1 MVTFD
6 SYVKLPEGNQCNTE
20 KNTTKNR
27 VGCKKKSPFSTN
39 HVAIPT
45 RARILLDWWVISLAL
60 TSLTPLTLNLTG
72 ARAALA
78 FFVAAVAARLESL
91 SGRVDFLHPKCGSM
105 ILVMF
110 A

>member
-1 MVTFD
+1 MVIFD
-6 SYVKLPEGNQCNTE
+6 SYVKLPEGNQCNIKK

-60 TSLTPLTLNLTG
+60 TSLTPLTPLTLHLTG
-72 ARAALA
+72 A
-78 FFVAAVAARLESL
+78 FFVAAVAAGLEESL
-91 SGRVDFLHPKCGSM
+91 SGRVDFLQPKCG

-110 A
+110 V

>member
-1 MVTFD
+1 MLN
-6 SYVKLPEGNQCNTE
+6 YQ
-20 KNTTKNR
+20 R
-27 VGCKKKSPFSTN
+27 VISATLKKTHYKKSRRLREKSPFSTN

-60 TSLTPLTLNLTG
+60 TSLTPLTPLTLNLTG

-78 FFVAAVAARLESL
+78 FFVAAVAARLEESL
-91 SGRVDFLHPKCGSM
+91 SGNRVGS
-105 ILVMF
+105 IFYIQNVG